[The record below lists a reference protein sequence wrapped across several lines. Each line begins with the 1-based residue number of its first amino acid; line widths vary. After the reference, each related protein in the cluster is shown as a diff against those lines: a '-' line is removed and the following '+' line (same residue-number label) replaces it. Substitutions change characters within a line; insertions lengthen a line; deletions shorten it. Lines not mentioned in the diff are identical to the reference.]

1 MFSKCTIKEQQST
14 SFEPFPKF
22 ECIDMSKT
30 GTVVVEET
38 KSLPASVSKKP
49 ASTVS
54 EIFESLSYGPAPESS
69 MPAEGWL
76 DDHGRAFGHFI
87 DGKWV
92 KPEGRKVY
100 ETKNPV
106 TGLVVRPFNSFWFSY
121 DTCQAISI

>member
-1 MFSKCTIKEQQST
+1 
-14 SFEPFPKF
+14 
-22 ECIDMSKT
+22 MSKT
-30 GTVVVEET
+30 STVVVEEIQGD
-38 KSLPASVSKKP
+38 PVSVNKKQ

-76 DDHGRAFGHFI
+76 DDHDRAFGHFI

-100 ETKNPV
+100 ETKNPASGLFLTYLFGTV
-106 TGLVVRPFNSFWFSY
+106 TAGFA
-121 DTCQAISI
+121 TT

>member
-1 MFSKCTIKEQQST
+1 
-14 SFEPFPKF
+14 
-22 ECIDMSKT
+22 MSKT
-30 GTVVVEET
+30 STVVVEET
-38 KSLPASVSKKP
+38 QDLSASVSKKT

-100 ETKNPV
+100 ETKNPA
-106 TGLVVRPFNSFWFSY
+106 TGLLLRSFASFCVKSMN
-121 DTCQAISI
+121 ISMI